1 MSELPA
7 LYILSHQYQQLLDLD
22 VPLDEKAT
30 TLALLEESIEQKGK
44 AIGAVLQSFDAQE
57 LALKA
62 HLADVQ
68 AKVKAIQN
76 HRDRLKAYLKEN
88 MENCGIQKI
97 ESPFFVISLQKSPE
111 SVVVDDEARI
121 PDDYCK
127 VTRSVDKSL
136 VKQALK
142 DGYDIPGC
150 HLEAGTHIRIR

>member
-1 MSELPA
+1 MSELPS
-7 LYILSHQYQQLLDLD
+7 LYALSHQYQQLLDLD
-22 VPLDEKAT
+22 VPFDEKAD

-57 LALKA
+57 SALKA

-88 MENCGIQKI
+88 MESCGIQKI

-111 SVVVDDEARI
+111 SVVVDDEASI
-121 PDDYCK
+121 PDNYCK
-127 VTRSVDKSL
+127 FTRSVDKSL
-136 VKQALK
+136 VKAALK

-150 HLEAGTHIRIR
+150 RLESGTHIRIR

>member
-1 MSELPA
+1 MSELPS
-7 LYILSHQYQQLLDLD
+7 LYTLSHQYQQLLDLD
-22 VPLDEKAT
+22 VPPDVKAD

-57 LALKA
+57 SALKA

-111 SVVVDDEARI
+111 SVVVDDEAII

-127 VTRSVDKSL
+127 FTRSVDKSL
-136 VKQALK
+136 VKAALK

-150 HLEAGTHIRIR
+150 HLTSGTHLRIR